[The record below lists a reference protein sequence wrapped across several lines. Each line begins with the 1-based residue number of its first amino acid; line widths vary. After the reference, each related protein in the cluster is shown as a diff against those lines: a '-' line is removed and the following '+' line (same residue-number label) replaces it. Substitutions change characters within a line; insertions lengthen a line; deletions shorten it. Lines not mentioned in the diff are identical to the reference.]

1 MPKYHFFLLHG
12 AQLVRVPLHLG
23 THPHVQG
30 DVQDG
35 TRRENK

>member
-23 THPHVQG
+23 TRPVQG